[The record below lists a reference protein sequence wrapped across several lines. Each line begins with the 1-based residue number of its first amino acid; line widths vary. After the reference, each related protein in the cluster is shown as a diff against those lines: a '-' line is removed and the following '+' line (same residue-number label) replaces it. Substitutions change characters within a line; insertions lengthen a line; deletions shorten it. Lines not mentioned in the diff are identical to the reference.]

1 MDNKKWIAVR
11 ADVGNQLTSNSTSSQ
26 GDFLMMVEE
35 FLNEEL
41 DPLRLRIG
49 IRFLFKSVSSM

>member
-1 MDNKKWIAVR
+1 
-11 ADVGNQLTSNSTSSQ
+11 
-26 GDFLMMVEE
+26 MMVEE

-41 DPLRLRIG
+41 DPLRLRFG